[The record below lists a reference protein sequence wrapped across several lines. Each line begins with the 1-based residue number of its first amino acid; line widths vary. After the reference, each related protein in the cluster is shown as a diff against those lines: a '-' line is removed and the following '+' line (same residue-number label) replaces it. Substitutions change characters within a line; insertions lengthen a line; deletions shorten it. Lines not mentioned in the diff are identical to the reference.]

1 MSSDYEYLTLEEIL
15 RKTSLLKYIEQNWQP
30 AKKLGSEYKSLCPF
44 HDDKN
49 PSMSI
54 NDDKGVYF
62 CYSCKAGGNLITFI
76 KEYKNFSSEEALDE
90 ISNFFNLR
98 IKKIKFQNDNNTDKK
113 NILLKLNS
121 SVAELFHKFLLKKS
135 ESRIA
140 LDYLQSRG
148 FNLKDIEENQIGFA
162 PNSWDFLTSFVK
174 NNKEKLICLE
184 ELGLIKQKED
194 SKKYFDF
201 FRNRI
206 IFPIKNRQGLILAFA
221 GRTIDNSNPKYLN
234 SKESV
239 IFSKRKALYG
249 IDKFNNFKGKKP
261 KFIFIVE
268 GYTDVLMMNKVGIY
282 NVVASMGTSLTFEHT
297 NEIKKFADKVI
308 LNFDSDD
315 AGLEA
320 SFKSIEPLFDN
331 KLDVYTL
338 NLPLKQDPCEFI
350 KESGKDEFLK
360 LVKNSSSIIDY
371 FIDYSKEQYLNKEKS
386 INSIIEDF
394 SDKIS
399 NVGDVFNKD
408 LMINKFISAFGIS
421 KNELQNK
428 MITKNEKD
436 INNEDKNNKS
446 LDALEM
452 ALKILLENKQLR
464 DNNIINELKGLSK
477 NLELELL
484 DLISNNNSF
493 EPSDIIN
500 IANNEVS
507 SYITEIIFSNTQID
521 SNEKKKIKLLND
533 CLIKCKLDDYK
544 EKRRR
549 INMKL
554 NQKENINESTEME
567 LLKELKKIIEEEKK
581 LKS

>member
-1 MSSDYEYLTLEEIL
+1 
-15 RKTSLLKYIEQNWQP
+15 
-30 AKKLGSEYKSLCPF
+30 
-44 HDDKN
+44 
-49 PSMSI
+49 
-54 NDDKGVYF
+54 
-62 CYSCKAGGNLITFI
+62 
-76 KEYKNFSSEEALDE
+76 
-90 ISNFFNLR
+90 
-98 IKKIKFQNDNNTDKK
+98 
-113 NILLKLNS
+113 
-121 SVAELFHKFLLKKS
+121 
-135 ESRIA
+135 
-140 LDYLQSRG
+140 
-148 FNLKDIEENQIGFA
+148 
-162 PNSWDFLTSFVK
+162 
-174 NNKEKLICLE
+174 
-184 ELGLIKQKED
+184 
-194 SKKYFDF
+194 
-201 FRNRI
+201 
-206 IFPIKNRQGLILAFA
+206 
-221 GRTIDNSNPKYLN
+221 
-234 SKESV
+234 
-239 IFSKRKALYG
+239 
-249 IDKFNNFKGKKP
+249 
-261 KFIFIVE
+261 
-268 GYTDVLMMNKVGIY
+268 
-282 NVVASMGTSLTFEHT
+282 
-297 NEIKKFADKVI
+297 
-308 LNFDSDD
+308 
-315 AGLEA
+315 
-320 SFKSIEPLFDN
+320 
-331 KLDVYTL
+331 
-338 NLPLKQDPCEFI
+338 
-350 KESGKDEFLK
+350 
-360 LVKNSSSIIDY
+360 
-371 FIDYSKEQYLNKEKS
+371 
-386 INSIIEDF
+386 
-394 SDKIS
+394 
-399 NVGDVFNKD
+399 
-408 LMINKFISAFGIS
+408 MINKFISAFGIS